1 MHCWATFVDDDEQPI
16 DNAVRPC
23 ARAGAAICSREYL
36 KALAEREH
44 LKLEVATSFAHTDA
58 LLAPVTMT
66 SERPEIVGHCDVV
79 GIIEAVNDWPV
90 VRSLRQSC
98 LAQALSEADAVLR
111 PPEQR
116 R

>member
-66 SERPEIVGHCDVV
+66 PTIPKSLVTVMSLGLSKRSTTGRSSGHS
-79 GIIEAVNDWPV
+79 GNPA
-90 VRSLRQSC
+90 LRR
-98 LAQALSEADAVLR
+98 LSM
-111 PPEQR
+111 
-116 R
+116 